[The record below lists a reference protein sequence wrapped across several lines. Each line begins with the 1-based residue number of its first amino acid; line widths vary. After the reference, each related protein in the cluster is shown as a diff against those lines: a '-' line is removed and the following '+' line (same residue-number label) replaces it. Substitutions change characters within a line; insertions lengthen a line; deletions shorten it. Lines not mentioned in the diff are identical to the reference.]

1 MQFIKPIIALCATA
15 ALGACSLMKDELD
28 DCPQGL
34 TVQFVYDYN
43 VERADMFNDHVGS
56 VTLYVY
62 DATDG
67 HLVRVQT
74 EDNTPSAQP
83 LRNVNY
89 RMTVDGLPTGEYRLL
104 ALANQRRYADIS
116 QLNGVRYLRAG
127 ESEGM
132 TSLNVALADLPARQ
146 AATAISQ
153 PLDTLWHGTL
163 RTSPDPSEGGE
174 VLARS
179 SYATH
184 TPPSEGP
191 GEVVTVR
198 EHQLTNCVIS
208 LVRDTKRLHLSI
220 RQADDPAHCDIA
232 DYDITLVDCN
242 GRILWDNTVA
252 TPTTPTEPTIPTE
265 PTTPTE
271 PTITYTP
278 FARWNTYY
286 DGLTGQSP
294 QQRPATDDQL
304 EETAHADL
312 DFNRLMLRSA
322 EEPVSPAILT
332 ITHRADGRQVAR
344 INLPE
349 ILAQGRGAFERYAYS
364 PQEFLDRAYDYRL
377 DFILVGGQW
386 RYMSLGI
393 HTLPW
398 TIRWQNVDL
407 D

>member
-1 MQFIKPIIALCATA
+1 MQFIKPIIALCATV

-43 VERADMFNDHVGS
+43 VERADMFSDHVGS

-62 DATDG
+62 DAADG
-67 HLVRVQT
+67 HLVRMQT
-74 EDNTPSAQP
+74 EDNTASAQP
-83 LRNVNY
+83 LRDPNY
-89 RMTVDGLPTGEYRLL
+89 RMTVDGLPAGDYRLL
-104 ALANQRRYADIS
+104 ALANQRQYADLR
-116 QLNGVRYLRAG
+116 QLPGTRYVRDG

-132 TSLNVALADLPARQ
+132 TALTVTLADLPART

-153 PLDTLWHGTL
+153 QLDTLWHGTL
-163 RTSPDPSEGGE
+163 RSSVTRADDASASPEGG
-174 VLARS
+174 VGQ
-179 SYATH
+179 T
-184 TPPSEGP
+184 
-191 GEVVTVR
+191 VTVR
-198 EHQLTNCVIS
+198 EHQLTSCVVS

-252 TPTTPTEPTIPTE
+252 TPATPTE
-265 PTTPTE
+265 PTE

-286 DGLTGQSP
+286 DGQTGQSLR
-294 QQRPATDDQL
+294 QRPATDDQL

-312 DFNRLMLRSA
+312 DFNRLMLRGPQ
-322 EEPVSPAILT
+322 EPTAPALLT
-332 ITHRADGRQVAR
+332 ITHREDGRQVAR

-349 ILAQGRGAFERYAYS
+349 ILSQGRGAFEREHYGA
-364 PQEFLDRAYDYRL
+364 QEFLDRAYDYRL

-386 RYMSLGI
+386 QYMSLGI

-398 TIRWQNVDL
+398 TLRWQNVEL
-407 D
+407 N